1 MKVLLVDDEAP
12 ARERLRR
19 LIEELDDG
27 HEVVGEAGNGEDAVN
42 AAREL
47 DADLVLL
54 DIKMPGM
61 GGLEAAAALAELEP
75 PPAVVLVTAY
85 SEYALDAFEHQVADY
100 LVKPVRR
107 DRLRAALE
115 RLPLTTR
122 AQRAPG
128 PDEEAGDLRRHLS
141 AQYRGGVQTVPID
154 DVLYLLAEQKYVT
167 VRHSAG
173 RMLIDESLKSLEQEF
188 PDRFL
193 RIHRN
198 ALVATRQLVGLEKG
212 ADGASLAVLSGC
224 EERLPVSRRHLPE
237 IRRFLRHG

>member
-19 LIEELDDG
+19 LIEEFG
-27 HEVVGEAGNGEDAVN
+27 RRVRGGRRGRPTARRGGRRAERMPTWSCSTSRCPAW
-42 AAREL
+42 AAWR
-47 DADLVLL
+47 
-54 DIKMPGM
+54 PPPRWR
-61 GGLEAAAALAELEP
+61 LEP

-107 DRLRAALE
+107 ERLRAALE

-173 RMLIDESLKSLEQEF
+173 ACSS
-188 PDRFL
+188 
-193 RIHRN
+193 
-198 ALVATRQLVGLEKG
+198 T
-212 ADGASLAVLSGC
+212 
-224 EERLPVSRRHLPE
+224 SR
-237 IRRFLRHG
+237 